1 MTQPKTTLVPGV
13 PWPEVG
19 EWPTRFTHAEKP
31 KRVIKPK
38 AKAVDLC
45 EAKVKKGV
53 FQHPVQAER
62 KPAVKLVKSTTLDS
76 AFDQIAKGDIKSKHK
91 HAVKNLKRPDLAPK
105 EFFIFSKARSYK

>member
-1 MTQPKTTLVPGV
+1 MKTVLVEGV
-13 PWPEVG
+13 GWPEVG
-19 EWPTRFTHAEKP
+19 EWPVRFEHKEKP

-38 AKAVDLC
+38 AKPKAVDLC
-45 EAKVKKGV
+45 EVKVKKGV
-53 FQHPVQAER
+53 FQHPVQAEP
-62 KPAVKLVKSTTLDS
+62 KPAVKVVKSTTLDS